1 MKFFIKTYSFFNRF
15 VEKLENK
22 SKGTYLYGA
31 DDLLPNSN
39 LRLINNCG
47 VAKRCVRKKARYI
60 QGDGFAS
67 KEASKHKVSP
77 NNRADNLLRQISS
90 YAAYYEGFAL
100 QISRSADGK
109 IGQVKSI
116 PFQCVRKRINGSFEY
131 NPTKGDRDYSSA
143 KATIH
148 PAFFG
153 LNPTP
158 EQLSLITKAEIKD
171 EKGKK
176 VKNEYFNNPEILY
189 VFEQT
194 ADNPHY
200 PVPDYNAGIED
211 IKTCIEIS
219 LMDLELS
226 ENGFMP
232 SAILVTEEI
241 DNSNKDEATGKT
253 PYEDLQDELDNFTG
267 KKKNS
272 EGKSGRFKLMH
283 IMSSVAEK
291 VKLEKFDAKSILEAS
306 NGKRDVISREVCGLF
321 GIHPIMVGFSD
332 SAILGNQQALNNV
345 IVALNADINPVQRMI
360 TETFELLYP
369 GKDWTIS
376 QHNPI
381 TYIPDQV
388 WETLT
393 EDEKRELIGK
403 EPKVVP
409 TGTPVP
415 VTQPTNGTGN
425 PNLITSTNGTGN

>member
-1 MKFFIKTYSFFNRF
+1 MKFFLKTYSFFNRF
-15 VEKLENK
+15 VEKRENR
-22 SKGTYLYGA
+22 STGVYEYGL
-31 DDLLPNSN
+31 DDLLPNTN
-39 LRLINNCG
+39 LRLINDCG

-67 KEASKHKVSP
+67 EEWAKFQVNP
-77 NNRADNLLRQISS
+77 RQTADKLLRQISS
-90 YAAYYEGFAL
+90 YAAYNEGFAL
-100 QISRSADGK
+100 QIRRNVEGA
-109 IGQVKSI
+109 ITEVKSI
-116 PFQCVRKRINGSFEY
+116 PFHCVRKKTDGSLEY
-131 NPTKGDRDYSSA
+131 NPTKGDRSYYSSD

-153 LNPTP
+153 RTATKD
-158 EQLSLITKAEIKD
+158 QLTLITQAYIKD
-171 EKGKK
+171 DKGKK
-176 VKNEYFNNPEILY
+176 VKNPFFNNPEILY
-189 VFEQT
+189 VYEET

-226 ENGFMP
+226 VNGFMP

-241 DNSNKDEATGKT
+241 DTVNKDTETGKT

-267 KKKNS
+267 KKKDKT
-272 EGKSGRFKLMH
+272 GRSGRFKLMH

-306 NGKRDVISREVCGLF
+306 NSKRDVISREVCGLF
-321 GIHPIMVGFSD
+321 GIHPIMAGFSD
-332 SAILGNQQALNNV
+332 AAILGNQQALNNV
-345 IVALNADINPVQRMI
+345 IVSLNADINPVQRMI

-369 GKDWTIS
+369 KGDWTIS

-388 WETLT
+388 WDTLT
-393 EDEKRELIGK
+393 DDEKRELIGM
-403 EPKVVP
+403 EPKP
-409 TGTPVP
+409 KTELITPE
-415 VTQPTNGTGN
+415 VTQPTNG
-425 PNLITSTNGTGN
+425 LNGSSN